1 MWLSVICPLQVR
13 MYFKLNVWLLVQL
26 LEAPPKDQSCKHE
39 YLLLQFKYLP
49 KHYSILFCS
58 VRVKYNVSYCQSRYY
73 TLLGLQALI
82 CEFWHVLRE
91 DGKRPCAHGTRTDVP
106 PLLLFL
112 HHRHLFKLAPAPAWL
127 TWSCSDSQSE
137 SPPRYLHKVTARHW
151 LGACCCK
158 PLRVSLQ
165 TSSPPGRQRGV
176 LK

>member
-1 MWLSVICPLQVR
+1 MICPLQVR
-13 MYFKLNVWLLVQL
+13 MYFKLNIWLLVQL

-39 YLLLQFKYLP
+39 YCSLNIFRN
-49 KHYSILFCS
+49 YSILFCS
-58 VRVKYNVSYCQSRYY
+58 IRVKYNVFILPIPSWSASSNLR
-73 TLLGLQALI
+73 
-82 CEFWHVLRE
+82 VLARAPWRRE
-91 DGKRPCAHGTRTDVP
+91 DTVRGWHADRCAT

-112 HHRHLFKLAPAPAWL
+112 HHRHLFELAPAPAWL

-165 TSSPPGRQRGV
+165 TSSPPRRQRGV